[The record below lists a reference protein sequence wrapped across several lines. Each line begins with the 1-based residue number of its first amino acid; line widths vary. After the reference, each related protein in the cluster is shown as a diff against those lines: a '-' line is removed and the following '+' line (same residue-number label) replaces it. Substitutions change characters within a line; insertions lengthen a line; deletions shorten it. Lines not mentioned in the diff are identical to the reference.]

1 MEGIES
7 IGPVQGGAF
16 PRKVV
21 PGFNQAGAA
30 GGVSFKDTLNGFLGD
45 VDSLQKQASESV
57 NRLAAGEITD
67 VHQVMTAS
75 EEAKVAFN
83 LMMEMRNKVMEAY
96 QEVMR
101 IRL

>member
-1 MEGIES
+1 MEGINS
-7 IGPVQGGAF
+7 IGPVNSGSL
-16 PRKVV
+16 PRQIG
-21 PGFNQAGAA
+21 PTFRQQDT
-30 GGVSFKDTLNGFLGD
+30 GGVSFKDTLQGFLGD
-45 VDSLQKQASESV
+45 VNHLQKQADESV
-57 NRLAAGEITD
+57 RKLVAGEITD
-67 VHQVMTAS
+67 INQVMTAS

>member
-1 MEGIES
+1 MQGIES

-21 PGFNQAGAA
+21 PTFNQGASGA
-30 GGVSFKDTLNGFLGD
+30 SFKDMLSGFMND
-45 VDSLQKQASESV
+45 VNQLQNKASESV
-57 NRLAAGEITD
+57 QRLAAGEITD
-67 VHQVMTAS
+67 VNQVMTAS